1 MSVTSRMPAVEVAES
16 HGLIDRAWHRTMLA
30 DDNALAACLEALGDE
45 LLADFAGEEILMER
59 FGYPFRADHMLDHSV
74 GIRILSDA
82 VAAARET
89 RFGEARKL
97 GLGALQDW
105 SRKHRTEA
113 DAAFLE
119 WAALSEVWRQRGEG
133 RSDARL
139 AAE

>member
-1 MSVTSRMPAVEVAES
+1 
-16 HGLIDRAWHRTMLA
+16 
-30 DDNALAACLEALGDE
+30 
-45 LLADFAGEEILMER
+45 
-59 FGYPFRADHMLDHSV
+59 MLDHSV

-119 WAALSEVWRQRGEG
+119 WAALSEVWPSAARAAAT
-133 RSDARL
+133 ARL